1 MSKRIVITGTT
12 RGLGRALAQELEA
25 RGHQVAGCGTSAE
38 GADRVDVSDYFQVES
53 WARHVLGRLGGPPDL
68 LVNSAGVTTDPDPL
82 WAQDPAALARVL
94 RVNVGGVQ
102 HVLRA
107 FLPSMIERGQGVV
120 VNFSSDWGRTGA
132 PMVGPYCAS
141 KWAVEGLS
149 RCLALEL
156 PPGMAAV
163 SLDPGTINTDMLRFT
178 FGPGAEE
185 YPTPESW
192 RGKAADFI
200 LALGPQH
207 NGLALTLS

>member
-12 RGLGRALAQELEA
+12 RGLGQALAEELES
-25 RGHQVAGCGTSAE
+25 RGHQVAGCGTSAQ
-38 GADRVDVSDYFQVES
+38 GADRVDVGDFVQVQR
-53 WARHVLGRLGGPPDL
+53 WAEHVLQSWQAPPDIL
-68 LVNSAGVTTDPDPL
+68 INSAGVTTDPDPL
-82 WAQDPAALARVL
+82 WAQEPEALARVL
-94 RVNVGGVQ
+94 RVNVAGVQ
-102 HVLRA
+102 HAIRA
-107 FLPSMIERGQGVV
+107 FVPSMLERGHGVI
-120 VNFSSDWGRTGA
+120 VNISSDWGRSGA

-156 PPGMAAV
+156 PAGLAAV

-192 RGKAADFI
+192 RGKAADFV
-200 LALGPQH
+200 LGLGPEH
-207 NGLALTLS
+207 NGMALTLS